1 MKMDLQTSKIE
12 LAKMILSIN
21 NQSIIDKVLQVLKTQ
36 KSDFWLELSEN
47 ERKNIKLGIHQLEN
61 GEGIELN
68 DFVKKVS

>member
-1 MKMDLQTSKIE
+1 MDLQTSKIE